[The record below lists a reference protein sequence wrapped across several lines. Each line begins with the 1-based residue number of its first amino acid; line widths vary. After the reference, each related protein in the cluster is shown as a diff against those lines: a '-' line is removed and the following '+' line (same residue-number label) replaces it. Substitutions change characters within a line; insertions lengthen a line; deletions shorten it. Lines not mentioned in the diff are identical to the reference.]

1 MELSVKSVIPIT
13 IILPIFLQA
22 ITSNIPLE
30 NPTQYQEQKK
40 IYDTQDK
47 EKQTPES
54 IYTELNEIPIK
65 EDVNASKACTH
76 INEISLENSVLID
89 EDEFKILIKP
99 YLQRCDTMQDINI
112 LVKKI
117 NNLYIE
123 KAYVTSRA
131 YIKAQNMSNHKL
143 TISTMEGKIETVEGK
158 NISTSL
164 VFPYAEQSHLNLR
177 DLEVGLEQLNRL
189 QSMQATMDINP
200 GTEVGYSNIVIKGK
214 KVRSA
219 FHGSLG
225 INNYNTDK
233 LGNVQITGS
242 VGWDNPLDLND
253 LLTLNLNTTDQQDKD
268 NNSIGNSINYGLP
281 IGRAYVELSY
291 FVFNYD
297 QVVDGLN
304 VNYNSEGKSEEYR
317 LSAEYKVFHS
327 KTQKG
332 KVNIGLARKRND
344 NYLAGVFLDTSS
356 SILTIAQLSYTHNYT
371 AQTWSGYATFRYH
384 RGLDIFGATS
394 PTGTEPTFD
403 KFTLELNYNQ
413 NLLDGKMPV
422 KYNFSVYGQ
431 YANDGILASEYIGI
445 GGPYSVRGF
454 ENKSQ
459 LSGNKGFYLR
469 NEFTLGY
476 TYNKFYFLPYLALD
490 YGYVQENELS
500 FGGAIAGLAVG
511 LRMYFYDFAVDI
523 FTSKAIKDSNEITYR
538 PNGDEVRKEN
548 DGFTGFT
555 LSYRF

>member
-1 MELSVKSVIPIT
+1 MKFVITMT

-22 ITSNIPLE
+22 ITTTTLLE
-30 NPTQYQEQKK
+30 NPSQYQEQKR
-40 IYDTQDK
+40 IFDVQSK
-47 EKQTPES
+47 EKKTSENL
-54 IYTELNEIPIK
+54 YTELQ
-65 EDVNASKACTH
+65 A
-76 INEISLENSVLID
+76 ISLQEDMNVSTSCIRIDKITFENSELID
-89 EDEFKILIKP
+89 ADELHIISKP
-99 YLQRCDTMQDINI
+99 YLHRCDTMQEINT

-123 KAYVTSRA
+123 KAYITSRA
-131 YIKAQNMSNHKL
+131 YIKAQNLSKNRL

-158 NISTSL
+158 DISTSL
-164 VFPYAEQSHLNLR
+164 VFPYAEESYLNLR

-189 QSMQATMDINP
+189 QSVQARMDINP
-200 GTEVGYSNIVIKGK
+200 GTEVGYSNVVIKGK
-214 KVRSA
+214 KVKSA

-225 INNYNTDK
+225 IDNYNTDK
-233 LGNVQITGS
+233 LGNFQLTGS
-242 VGWDNPLDLND
+242 IGWDNPLDLND
-253 LLTLNLNTTDQQDKD
+253 LLTLNINTTDQQDKD
-268 NNSIGNSINYGLP
+268 NNSIGNSISYGLP
-281 IGRAYVELSY
+281 IGRAYVELNY

-297 QVVDGLN
+297 QIVDGLN
-304 VNYNSEGKSEEYR
+304 VNYNSEGESEEFR
-317 LSAEYKVFHS
+317 LSAEYKLFHT
-327 KTQKG
+327 KKQKG
-332 KVNIGLARKRND
+332 KIHIGLARKRND

-356 SILTIAQLSYTHNYT
+356 SKLTIAQLSYTHNYT
-371 AQTWSGYATFRYH
+371 AQTWSGYTTLRYH
-384 RGLDIFGATS
+384 KGLDLFDATS

-413 NLLDGKMPV
+413 SLFKGDMPI

-431 YANDGILASEYIGI
+431 YANEGILPSEYIGI

-469 NEFTLGY
+469 NELTLGY
-476 TYNKFYFLPYLALD
+476 TYSKFYFLPYLALD
-490 YGYVQENELS
+490 YGWVEENELS
-500 FGGAIAGLAVG
+500 FGGEIAGTAVG

-523 FTSKAIKDSNEITYR
+523 FTSKAIKDSNEIIYR
-538 PNGDEVRKEN
+538 PNGDEIRKEN

>member
-1 MELSVKSVIPIT
+1 MKSVIRFT

-22 ITSNIPLE
+22 LTTSIPLE
-30 NPTQYQEQKK
+30 NPTLYQEQKK
-40 IYDTQDK
+40 IFDSQTK
-47 EKQTPES
+47 EKKTTPES
-54 IYTELNEIPIK
+54 IYTELKTIPID
-65 EDVNASKACTH
+65 EDTNASKVCIDIDT
-76 INEISLENSVLID
+76 ITLEDSKLID
-89 EDEFKILIKP
+89 EDEFTGLIEA
-99 YLQRCDTMQDINI
+99 YSNRCNTLEDINI
-112 LVKKI
+112 LIKKI

-131 YIKAQNMSNHKL
+131 YIKAQDMSNNRL
-143 TISTMEGKIETVEGK
+143 VISTMEGKIETLRGE

-164 VFPYAEQSHLNLR
+164 VFPYVEQSHLNLR

-189 QSMQATMDINP
+189 QSVQATMDINP
-200 GTEVGYSNIVIKGK
+200 GIKVGYSKIIIKGK

-225 INNYNTDK
+225 IDNYNTDK
-233 LGNVQITGS
+233 LGNFQLTGS
-242 VGWDNPLDLND
+242 VGWDNPLGIND
-253 LLTLNLNTTDQQDKD
+253 LLTLNINTTDQQDKD
-268 NNSIGNSINYGLP
+268 NNSIGNSISYGLP
-281 IGRAYVELSY
+281 VGRAYVEFNY

-297 QVVDGLN
+297 QIVDGLN
-304 VNYNSEGKSEEYR
+304 VDYNSEGKSEEFR
-317 LSAEYKVFHS
+317 FSAEYKLFHT

-332 KVNIGLARKRND
+332 KMHIGLSRKKND
-344 NYLAGVFLDTSS
+344 NYLAGEFLDTSS
-356 SILTIAQLSYTHNYT
+356 SKLTIVQLSYTHNYNIKS
-371 AQTWSGYATFRYH
+371 WSGYMTLRYH

-394 PTGTEPTFD
+394 TTGTEPTFD

-413 NLLDGKMPV
+413 SLFEEKMPIR
-422 KYNFSVYGQ
+422 YNLSLYGQ
-431 YANDGILASEYIGI
+431 YADEGILPSEYIGI

-469 NEFTLGY
+469 NELTLSH
-476 TYNKFYFLPYLALD
+476 TYKKVHFLPYVALD
-490 YGYVQENELS
+490 YGWVEENELS
-500 FGGAIAGLAVG
+500 FGGEIAGSAVG
-511 LRMYFYDFAVDI
+511 LRMYFDDLAVDI

>member
-1 MELSVKSVIPIT
+1 MKPVIPII

-22 ITSNIPLE
+22 LTTNIPLN
-30 NPTQYQEQKK
+30 NPILYEEQRK
-40 IYDTQDK
+40 IYDAQNK
-47 EKQTPES
+47 EKKISQN
-54 IYTELNEIPIK
+54 IYTELQPIPLK
-65 EDVNASKACTH
+65 EDVNASTACLRIDKIT
-76 INEISLENSVLID
+76 LENSKLIAD
-89 EDEFKILIKP
+89 EELDAVIKP
-99 YLQRCDTMQDINI
+99 YLHRCNSIQDINMI
-112 LVKKI
+112 VKNI
-117 NNLYIE
+117 NNLYIQ

-131 YIKAQNMSNHKL
+131 YIKAQDMSKHKL
-143 TISTMEGKIETVEGK
+143 TISTMEGKIEKVEGK
-158 NISTSL
+158 DISTSL
-164 VFPYAEQSHLNLR
+164 VFPYVEQSHLNLR
-177 DLEVGLEQLNRL
+177 DLEMGLEQLNRL
-189 QSMQATMDINP
+189 QSVQATMDINP
-200 GTEVGYSNIVIKGK
+200 GTEVGYSNILIKGK

-225 INNYNTDK
+225 IDNYNTAK

-268 NNSIGNSINYGLP
+268 NNSIGNSLSYGLP
-281 IGRAYVELSY
+281 IGRAYVKLNY

-304 VNYNSEGKSEEYR
+304 VKYDSEGKSEEYR

-332 KVNIGLARKRND
+332 KVNIGLARKKND
-344 NYLAGVFLDTSS
+344 NYLADVFLDTSS
-356 SILTIAQLSYTHNYT
+356 SKLTIAQLSYTHNYT
-371 AQTWSGYATFRYH
+371 AKSWNGYTTLRYH
-384 RGLDIFGATS
+384 RGLDLFGATS

-403 KFTLELNYNQ
+403 KLTLELNYNQ
-413 NLLDGKMPV
+413 CLLEGEIPV

-459 LSGNKGFYLR
+459 LSGNKGFYIR
-469 NEFTLGY
+469 NELTLGY
-476 TYNKFYFLPYLALD
+476 THHKFHFLPYIALD
-490 YGYVQENELS
+490 YGWVEENELS
-500 FGGAIAGLAVG
+500 FGGEIAGTALG

-523 FTSKAIKDSNEITYR
+523 FTSKVIKDSNELTYL

-548 DGFTGFT
+548 DGFSGFT